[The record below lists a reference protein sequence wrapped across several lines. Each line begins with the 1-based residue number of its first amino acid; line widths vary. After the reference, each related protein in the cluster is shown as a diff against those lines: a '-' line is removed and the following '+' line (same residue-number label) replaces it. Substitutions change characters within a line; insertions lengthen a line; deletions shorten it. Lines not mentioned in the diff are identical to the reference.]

1 MFNPNNPIPTWS
13 VSTMQRV
20 AQEPTLA
27 AAAFRYANLGIPVF
41 PCAPGEK
48 QPLTP
53 NGFHDATSVAQ
64 VVDGWWRRT
73 PDANIG
79 LPTGGPTGVLVVDVD
94 VHSGASGFAAF
105 ERARSEGLGDAWAW
119 LVRTP
124 SGGLHAYYPNV
135 RGQEQR
141 SWQVPTAH
149 VDFRGDGGYV
159 IAPPSRIAV
168 DGAARSYDVI
178 AVATHAPKPVD
189 AVELRRF
196 LEPPRP
202 APQRPPAGMPATG
215 CRREA
220 LARTVALTP
229 EGGRNHALFWA
240 SCRMAENGLS
250 HADALSWLMPAAQY
264 AGLPDRE
271 IETTVNS
278 AFRITSRLGPGSRP
292 GPNPASE
299 GIHL

>member
-1 MFNPNNPIPTWS
+1 MFDPNNPIPTWS
-13 VSTMQRV
+13 ASTMQRV
-20 AQEPTLA
+20 ADEPTLA
-27 AAAFRYANLGIPVF
+27 AAALRYANLGIPVF
-41 PCAPGEK
+41 PCVPGGK

-53 NGFHDATSVAQ
+53 NGFHDATSVAR
-64 VVDGWWRRT
+64 VVHAWWQRT

-79 LPTGGPTGVLVVDVD
+79 LPTGAPTGVLVVDVD
-94 VHSGASGFAAF
+94 VHPGASGFDAF
-105 ERARSEGLGDAWAW
+105 ERARSQGYGNDWAW

-141 SWQVPTAH
+141 SWQVPAAH

-159 IAPPSRIAV
+159 IAPPSRVTV
-168 DGAARSYDVI
+168 DGPQRSYEVI
-178 AVATHAPKPVD
+178 AVAAHRPKPID

-202 APQRPPAGMPATG
+202 TRTPPPPGMPASG
-215 CRREA
+215 CRPDA

-229 EGGRNHALFWA
+229 EGGRNRALFWA
-240 SCRMAENGLS
+240 SCRMVENGLS
-250 HADALSWLMPAAQY
+250 HADVMSWLMPAAQY

-278 AFRITSRLGPGSRP
+278 AFRIATRLGPGSRP
-292 GPNPASE
+292 GPTQASE